1 MNQIWLVSFQ
11 ALRQLNESKNQAQIE
26 LISQILYDFCFVL
39 FLWLRN
45 SYRLLFSGRETNE
58 KQSENDVEQILLF
71 REKVKW
77 LILIYPEDKST
88 KFT

>member
-1 MNQIWLVSFQ
+1 MNQMWLVSFQ

-71 REKVKW
+71 RDKVKW
-77 LILIYPEDKST
+77 LILIYPEDKSA

>member
-77 LILIYPEDKST
+77 LILIYPEDKSA